1 MDSFVLLRVLLV
13 VLLVA
18 ANAFFVAAEFA
29 LVSVRDTRLLQLIDA
44 RRIGARTVLKLH
56 QRLPEVLAG
65 VQFGVT
71 LANLFLGWIGEPV
84 VAHMIEGAIGN
95 VPHVSIYAHAIA
107 VVISFS
113 LITYFLL

>member
-1 MDSFVLLRVLLV
+1 MVTFMLLRVLLV

-29 LVSVRDTRLLQLIDA
+29 LVSVRDTRMQQLLNS
-44 RRIGARTVLKLH
+44 RRLGARIVVRLH

-71 LANLFLGWIGEPV
+71 LASLCLGWIGEPV
-84 VAHMIEGAIGN
+84 VAGMVQSVIAK
-95 VPHVSIYAHAIA
+95 VPHG
-107 VVISFS
+107 
-113 LITYFLL
+113 